1 VPSSSPKNPSSED
14 KSASG
19 RLPRRSE
26 RSTPVV
32 MGIDPGTRIVGYG
45 AIAVTA
51 DGLKLVAAGELRQPA
66 SMAIP
71 DRLAG
76 LRGDIDEL
84 LMRLDPDLVVVEEA
98 FTSRNVQSALRIAES
113 RGVML
118 SSAAACGAEVTQL
131 SPSAARK
138 RVVGNGSADKTQVA
152 KMVAAALK
160 LDEIPGTLDVSDA
173 LALAIAGAYNMDRA
187 RRLAPTTEARTT
199 REA

>member
-1 VPSSSPKNPSSED
+1 MTSSSPKNPSPSEL
-14 KSASG
+14 APQG
-19 RLPRRSE
+19 ALARRAE
-26 RSTPVV
+26 RSTPVI
-32 MGIDPGTRIVGYG
+32 MGIDPGTRVVGYG

-51 DGLKLVAAGELRQPA
+51 EGLKLVAAGELRQPA
-66 SMAIP
+66 SRAIP
-71 DRLAG
+71 LRLAG
-76 LRGDIDEL
+76 IRADLDEL
-84 LMRLDPDLVVVEEA
+84 LERFDPDVVVVEEA
-98 FTSRNVQSALRIAES
+98 FAYRNVQSALRIGEA

-173 LALAIAGAYNMDRA
+173 LALAIAHAYELDRA
-187 RRLAPTTEARTT
+187 ARFGPPREARAP
-199 REA
+199 RGA